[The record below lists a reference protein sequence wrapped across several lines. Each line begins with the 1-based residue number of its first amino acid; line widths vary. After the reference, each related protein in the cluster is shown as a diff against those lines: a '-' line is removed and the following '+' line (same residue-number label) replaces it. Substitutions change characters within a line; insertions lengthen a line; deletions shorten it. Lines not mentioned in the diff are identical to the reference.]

1 MPNVRHQW
9 LPGRGA
15 LCLLACLLFATLG
28 RGASSALIVAGLA
41 GSPENAAEFNRIAL
55 ETKRLLIERGFPADK
70 IEVLNENVSRAAI
83 LDRLKRLTGN
93 AADDEFWLLLI
104 GNGGHTQGD
113 MPAFQVRGPR
123 LTAGDLKGAL
133 DAIPARQFVFMAAS
147 DSGAFLPILKNNRRT
162 VLSATTE
169 SGEEDWPRFPGAWLD
184 AFAENPKAS
193 IVRIA
198 ARAAALVETEYVT
211 NSLAQ
216 VEHSRLADPV
226 TGTILEPPFGVDLQA
241 DGDEPAPQ
249 PSSAP
254 SGFSASD
261 IKVEIREP
269 DAMWELQ
276 PATPET
282 KKIIAD
288 ARAAAN
294 PTDAP
299 AVVLEQR
306 IGFSVEQDRTTENTS
321 FVRVFI
327 ARDEAVSEW
336 ANQTFPQMP
345 PLVTTKLEMAR
356 VIHPDGSVTVFNPA
370 KLISAEDP
378 ESGEPGAAHVF
389 LPGTKEGCVVEIGYR
404 TRELLDAT
412 LPYVSETIPLLRP
425 SSALKTSVEI
435 RTPEKPEYRVLLR
448 NLDARLQKSTKDGQL
463 VYQWELGSLPGMES
477 LPGDPPWKQWM
488 PAVEISSLPSWDEF
502 AKWYRRLAQ
511 GSDEVDSTVT
521 GLAAQL
527 AQGASS
533 RMEKIRRDYEYVS
546 ALRYIAIEMG
556 VQGFRPRTPAQ
567 VIANNYGDCKD
578 KANLL
583 VALLKSQ
590 GVDAKFVLLNR
601 GDETD
606 MNFPSWQFNHAIAFV
621 PRMPNEGQ
629 ANDLWLDATDSVTP
643 FGFVAPGDFGRNALV
658 FGKDNAEFKTVT
670 TGTSDVSEIRDDWDL
685 NQDGHGDWSGTFHR
699 VATGTAEDEL
709 RRTFRELPAGQRDV
723 KLYGILARLFPAA
736 DFSKASVTGASAL
749 GSDIEIRATASAP
762 AGELPHITSPELE
775 FFIPPDRDRPVFL
788 NDGQPFTL
796 RQTLHLHF
804 PAGAP
809 HEMPEPLDAEAAG
822 EKLSVRWT
830 RDDAKTLAR
839 TTCLEIRKPL
849 VATADYQALRQA
861 LRKWNAAQER

>member
-1 MPNVRHQW
+1 MPTG
-9 LPGRGA
+9 GRRWPLRTHA
-15 LCLLACLLFATLG
+15 LCLAACLCFASLG
-28 RGASSALIVAGLA
+28 RATSSALIVAGLA
-41 GSPENAAEFNRIAL
+41 GSPENAAEFDRIAL
-55 ETKRLLIERGFPADK
+55 ETKRLLIERGFPSDK
-70 IEVLNENVSRAAI
+70 IELLNENVSRTAI
-83 LDRLKRLTGN
+83 LDQLKQAKATG
-93 AADDEFWLLLI
+93 ADDEFWLVLI
-104 GNGGHTQGD
+104 GIGGRTQGD

-123 LTAGDLKGAL
+123 LTAGDLKDAL
-133 DAIPARQFVFMAAS
+133 DAILARQFVFLAAS
-147 DSGAFLPILKNNRRT
+147 DSGGFLPILKDSRRT

-169 SGEEDWPRFPGAWLD
+169 SGEEDWPRYPGAWLE

-198 ARAAALVETEYVT
+198 ARAAALVGAEYVT

-241 DGDEPAPQ
+241 DGEQPQQSSNSPA
-249 PSSAP
+249 
-254 SGFSASD
+254 GFSASD
-261 IKVEIREP
+261 IKVEIRKP
-269 DAMWELQ
+269 DAMWEQQ

-282 KKIIAD
+282 KKIIAEAHAASRPDD
-288 ARAAAN
+288 AS
-294 PTDAP
+294 

-306 IGFSVEQDRTTENTS
+306 IGFSVEQDRTTESTS

-345 PLVTTKLEMAR
+345 PLITTKLEVAR
-356 VIHPDGSVTVFNPA
+356 VIHPDGSITVFNPA

-389 LPGTKEGCVVEIGYR
+389 LPGTRAGCVVEIGYR

-412 LPYVSETIPLLRP
+412 LPYVSETIPLLRESP
-425 SSALKTSVEI
+425 ALKTSLEI

-448 NLDARLQKSTKDGQL
+448 NLDARAQKSTKDGQL
-463 VYQWELGSLPGMES
+463 VYDWELGSLPGMEN

-488 PAVEISSLPSWDEF
+488 PVVEISSLPSWDEF

-527 AQGASS
+527 GQGASS

-583 VALLKSQ
+583 VALLKAQ
-590 GVDAKFVLLNR
+590 GLDARFVLLNR

-606 MNFPSWQFNHAIAFV
+606 VSFPSWQFNHAIAFV
-621 PRMPNEGQ
+621 PRAPGEGQ
-629 ANDLWLDATDSVTP
+629 PEDLWLDATDSVTP
-643 FGFVAPGDFGRNALV
+643 FGFVAPGDYGRNALV
-658 FGKDNAEFKTVT
+658 FGKDNAEFKAVASN
-670 TGTSDVSEIRDDWDL
+670 GSDVSEIRDDWDL
-685 NQDGHGDWSGTFHR
+685 NQDGHGNWSGTFHR
-699 VATGTAEDEL
+699 IATGTAEDEL
-709 RRTFRELPAGQRDV
+709 RRTFRELPPGQRDV
-723 KLYGILARLFPAA
+723 KLYGMLARLFPSA

-749 GSDIEIRATASAP
+749 GSDIEIRSTASAP
-762 AGELPHITSPELE
+762 VGELPHITSPELE

-796 RQTLHLHF
+796 RQTLHLHY

-809 HEMPEPLDAEAAG
+809 REMPETLDAEAAG

-830 RDDAKTLAR
+830 RDDARTLAR

-849 VATADYQALRQA
+849 VATADYQTLRQA
-861 LRKWNAAQER
+861 LRKWSAAQER

>member
-1 MPNVRHQW
+1 
-9 LPGRGA
+9 
-15 LCLLACLLFATLG
+15 
-28 RGASSALIVAGLA
+28 LA

-70 IEVLNENVSRAAI
+70 IEVLSDNVSRAAI
-83 LDRLKRLTGN
+83 LDRLGRLKGS
-93 AADDEFWLLLI
+93 AADDEFWLVLV
-104 GNGGHTQGD
+104 GNGGRTQGD

-123 LTAGDLKGAL
+123 LTAEDLQTAL
-133 DAIPARQFVFMAAS
+133 DSIPGRQFVFLAAS
-147 DSGAFLPILKNNRRT
+147 DSGAFLPILKDSRRT

-169 SGEEDWPRFPGAWLD
+169 SGEEDWPRFPGAWLE

-193 IVRIA
+193 MVHIA
-198 ARAAALVETEYVT
+198 ARAAALVEQEYVT

-241 DGDEPAPQ
+241 DGGAPAPQ

-261 IKVEIREP
+261 IKVEIRKP
-269 DAMWELQ
+269 DAMWEQQ

-294 PTDAP
+294 PDNSA

-306 IGFSVEQDRTTENTS
+306 IGYSVEQDRTTESTS

-336 ANQTFPQMP
+336 ANQTFPQDP
-345 PLVTTKLEMAR
+345 PLITTKLEVAR

-370 KLISAEDP
+370 KLISAQDP
-378 ESGEPGAAHVF
+378 ESGEQGAAHVF
-389 LPGTKEGCVVEIGYR
+389 LPGTKQGCVVEIGYR
-404 TRELLDAT
+404 VRELLDAT
-412 LPYVSETIPLLRP
+412 LPYVSQTTPLLRESP
-425 SSALKTSVEI
+425 TLKTSVEI
-435 RTPEKPEYRVLLR
+435 KTPEKPVYRVMLR
-448 NLDARLQKSTKDGQL
+448 NLDTPPQKSMEDGRI
-463 VYQWELGSLPGMES
+463 VYRWELGPLPAMED
-477 LPGDPPWKQWM
+477 LPGDPPWKLWM
-488 PAVEISSLPSWDEF
+488 PVVEISSLPSWDEF
-502 AKWYRRLAQ
+502 AKWYRRIAQ

-533 RMEKIRRDYEYVS
+533 RMDKIRRAYEYVS
-546 ALRYIAIEMG
+546 ALRYVAIEMG

-590 GVDAKFVLLNR
+590 GVDARFVLLNR

-606 MNFPSWQFNHAIAFV
+606 VSFPSWQFNHAIAFV
-621 PRMPNEGQ
+621 PRAPDEGQ
-629 ANDLWLDATDSVTP
+629 PDDLWLDATDSVTP
-643 FGFVAPGDFGRNALV
+643 FGFVAPGDYGRNALV
-658 FGKDNAEFKTVT
+658 FGKDSADFHAVATKD
-670 TGTSDVSEIRDDWDL
+670 SDVSGIRDDWELDR
-685 NQDGHGDWSGTFHR
+685 DGHGGWSGIFHR
-699 VATGTAEDEL
+699 VATGTAEDGL
-709 RRTFRELPAGQRDV
+709 RRLFRELGPSQRDA
-723 KLYGILARLFPAA
+723 KLYGLLAALFPSG
-736 DFSKASVTGASAL
+736 DFSKASVTGSSAL
-749 GSDIEIRATASAP
+749 GSDIEMRATVGAP
-762 AGELPHITSPELE
+762 AGALPRVTTPELD
-775 FFIPPDRDRPVFL
+775 FFIPPDRNRPVFL
-788 NDGQPFTL
+788 NDGQPLKLAQTL
-796 RQTLHLHF
+796 RLHY

-809 HEMPEPLDAEAAG
+809 SEMPEGFEAEAAG
-822 EKLSVRWT
+822 EKLDVQWT
-830 RDDAKTLAR
+830 RDGSNTLVR
-839 TTCLEIRKPL
+839 TASLDIRKPL
-849 VATADYQALRQA
+849 VAAADYQAFRQA
-861 LRKWNAAQER
+861 LRKWNAAQFTEPMQVAFQSSPDTRTSQNSHAK